1 MCLDSGGGTR
11 APAPRPAGV
20 GFTVA
25 DVDTGTDK
33 YTKVYDE
40 NQKDVTSQVE
50 KNSQGKYLKKT
61 ASTTSPDLQ
70 VGGY

>member
-1 MCLDSGGGTR
+1 MCLNSGSN
-11 APAPRPAGV
+11 AAPPAPRPAGA

-40 NQKDVTSQVE
+40 NQSDVTSQVS
-50 KNSQGKYLKKT
+50 KNPAGKYVKKT
-61 ASTTSPDLQ
+61 STSSPDLQ